1 MKSLPPK
8 EYASLPALEA
18 PAGYIIVIRDID
30 RDTFRIDGTRSP
42 GSYVEKL
49 QRESQRRF
57 GIELVSILQT
67 PDLSASEAELYDRHH
82 ASLSEQWLALD
93 PYQVEEL
100 RRSSLQI
107 DAQESLYLSPKQEA
121 ASERS
126 AFDQTA
132 PRSDRPATRYV
143 SSAGGNYHRSTEAM
157 EFRRAYAPRP
167 PRSRSPGYRRYA
179 DSLRLYR
186 EEQAAARRADPDDP
200 IGWLMHFSRRSDEF
214 FKTCLG
220 KVVKFVLALLLGII
234 LYALGF
240 DI

>member
-8 EYASLPALEA
+8 EYESLPALAA
-18 PAGYIIVIRDID
+18 PAGYIIVVRDID
-30 RDTFRIDGTRSP
+30 RDTFRIDGTRNP
-42 GSYVEKL
+42 GLYVEKL

-82 ASLSEQWLALD
+82 ARLSEQWLALD

-121 ASERS
+121 ASTAA

-132 PRSDRPATRYV
+132 PRSERRATRYV
-143 SSAGGNYHRSTEAM
+143 SSAGANYHRSKEAM

-167 PRSRSPGYRRYA
+167 PRSRAPGYRRYA
-179 DSLRLYR
+179 NSLRRYR
-186 EEQAAARRADPDDP
+186 EEEAVERPVDPDDP
-200 IGWLMHFSRRSDEF
+200 VAWLMHFSRRSDEF

-220 KVVKFVLALLLGII
+220 KVPEVCPGVLVGNYLVRAGL
-234 LYALGF
+234 
-240 DI
+240 